1 MNMMKIYGAK
11 APWPFLKGLI
21 RDNRPIWFFE
31 ETGIPYERISLDPT
45 SRETRSES
53 YTKLNRF
60 QKVPTLDHDGLILT
74 QSAAILHHL
83 ASSTQKLY
91 PTTPL
96 EQAKHLEWMFYCMSD
111 VESHAIQLG
120 TLLHMTDEKNA
131 EHAKWMLN
139 RAEQILARALNY
151 LNSELEGKSFLMGKT
166 FFAADILLGCC
177 LYPIRDHDLVKSR
190 PNIDR
195 LLRSYFERP
204 AFKRTIELNGT

>member
-1 MNMMKIYGAK
+1 MEITVYGAK
-11 APWPFLKGLI
+11 SPWPFLKGLI
-21 RDNRPIWFFE
+21 RENRPIWFLE
-31 ETGIPYERISLDPT
+31 ETGIPYTRVSLDPT
-45 SRETRSES
+45 KGDNKSDQ
-53 YTKLNRF
+53 YTQLNRF
-60 QKVPTLDHDGLILT
+60 QKVPTVVIDQKVYT
-74 QSAAILHHL
+74 QSAAVLNQL
-83 ASSTQKLY
+83 ALKTGQLLPKD
-91 PTTPL
+91 P
-96 EQAKHLEWMFYCMSD
+96 EAQAKHLEWMFYCMSD